1 MPASAT
7 PLTVAVLFGGKSA
20 EHDISLRSA
29 RAIVDHLDRER
40 YRIRLVGITRE
51 GGFLSEEASARLL
64 AGEDAAEAGGAP
76 SLPQDTDVVFPV
88 LHGPGGEDGTL
99 QGWLELLDIPFVGS
113 SCTGSALAMDKSLA
127 KHVLRSADVP
137 VLPWVEV
144 RRACFEAD
152 PEACLANVLRER
164 PVPLFVK
171 PTCLGSS
178 VGISMVSKEE
188 DLGPALAEAF
198 RFGEEVIV
206 EPAIDAREL
215 EVAVL
220 DGSPLQSSEPGEI
233 RIEGWYD
240 YDNKYLNDDAE
251 LFVPAQDLPQ
261 RMADAMREFAQI
273 AFRSLRLA
281 GLARIDFLL
290 DRKAGRFY
298 LNEVNTMPGFT
309 TISMYPK
316 LMEASGIPFEEL
328 CHRLIALAMERGGR
342 PAKPKAPA
350 QTSER
355 LLEAEHGTA

>member
-40 YRIRLVGITRE
+40 YRIHLVGITRE
-51 GGFLSEEASARLL
+51 GGFLGAEASARLL
-64 AGEDAAEAGGAP
+64 AGEGGKEAGGPPA
-76 SLPQDTDVVFPV
+76 LPQDTDVVFPV

-99 QGWLELLDIPFVGS
+99 QGWLELLGVPFVGS
-113 SCTGSALAMDKSLA
+113 GCTGSALAMDKSLA

-137 VLPWVEV
+137 VLPWIEV

-152 PEACLANVLRER
+152 PEACLAQVLRER
-164 PVPLFVK
+164 AVPLFVK

-178 VGISMVSKEE
+178 VGISMVKEE
-188 DLGPALAEAF
+188 ADLGPALAEAF
-198 RFGEEVIV
+198 RYGNEVII
-206 EPAIDAREL
+206 EPALDAREL

-220 DGSPLQSSEPGEI
+220 EGTPLVSSQPGEI
-233 RIEGWYD
+233 RIDGWYD

-261 RMADAMREFAQI
+261 RMADAMREFALI
-273 AFRSLRLA
+273 AFRSLRLS

-316 LMEASGIPFEEL
+316 LMEASGISFGEL
-328 CHRLIALAMERGGR
+328 CDRLIALAMQRTGN
-342 PAKPKAPA
+342 PSKPKAPA
-350 QTSER
+350 ATSER